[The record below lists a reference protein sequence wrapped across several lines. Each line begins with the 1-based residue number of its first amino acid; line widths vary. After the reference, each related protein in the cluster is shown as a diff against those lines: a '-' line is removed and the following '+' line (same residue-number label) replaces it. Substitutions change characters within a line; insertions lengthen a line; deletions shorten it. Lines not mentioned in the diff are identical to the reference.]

1 MPSLLVQLVSSFSV
15 MFMAWFG
22 GKWWLTNTLSGRRMK
37 RSLGYNTRVRGKAH
51 AGTAAVAGGGASQSD
66 ARNG

>member
-1 MPSLLVQLVSSFSV
+1 MPLLVQLIAAFAVIV
-15 MFMAWFG
+15 AVWFG
-22 GKWWLTNTLSGRRMK
+22 GKWWLINTLSGRRMK